1 MSGYIFHSEAY
12 EDLDNILEFIANDS
26 SDAADRLLDQFLEA
40 MSNLARFPYQG
51 HERADLTSRPLR
63 FWPVRAYLIA
73 YLPESNPLQVVA
85 IVHGRRSPRTIAAT
99 LRAREQQRQIS
110 C

>member
-40 MSNLARFPYQG
+40 MSNLARFPYRG
-51 HERADLTSRPLR
+51 SRTSGPD
-63 FWPVRAYLIA
+63 FAA
-73 YLPESNPLQVVA
+73 FA
-85 IVHGRRSPRTIAAT
+85 ILAGARIPDRLLAGVKSSSGCCN
-99 LRAREQQRQIS
+99 RARPPEPEDNRGHS
-110 C
+110 SGP